1 MIKQSFLLTLSLL
14 LITSFN
20 NLHAG
25 DAVKGKK
32 IFKKCAACHNVAAG
46 AKHKTGP
53 NLYAIYGAKAGV
65 AEGYKYSKWLLGSGI
80 EWNDENLAAWV
91 SPKKVKVEKFGKDS
105 KKSKMIF
112 SGLRKQ
118 DQIDNLIAYLKTLK

>member
-1 MIKQSFLLTLSLL
+1 MIKLFFLLTMILFLVMAYHDL
-14 LITSFN
+14 Y
-20 NLHAG
+20 AG
-25 DAVKGKK
+25 DSVKGKK
-32 IFKKCAACHNVAAG
+32 IFKKCAACHNVAAE

-53 NLYAIYGAKAGV
+53 NLYGIHGAKSGV

-80 EWNDENLAAWV
+80 VWNDENLDAWV
-91 SPKKVKVEKFGKDS
+91 SKKKVKVEKFGKDS

-112 SGLRKQ
+112 SGLKKL